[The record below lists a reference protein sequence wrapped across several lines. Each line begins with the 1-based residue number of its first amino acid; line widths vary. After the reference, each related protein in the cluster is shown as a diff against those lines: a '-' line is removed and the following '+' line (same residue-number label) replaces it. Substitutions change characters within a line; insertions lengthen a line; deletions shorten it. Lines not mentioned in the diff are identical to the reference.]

1 MVTARKNLKGGGG
14 GGGWRVESPVE
25 IGLNCCKKTIH
36 CKKETC
42 GFQSID
48 KFHCKKIYLYCARLL
63 GESDW

>member
-1 MVTARKNLKGGGG
+1 MVTARKNLKGDGF
-14 GGGWRVESPVE
+14 PPPE

-36 CKKETC
+36 CKNEVC

-48 KFHCKKIYLYCARLL
+48 KFHCKKIYLYCAKGL